1 MATFSLVVESLF
13 LIRSKGPGHWD
24 PMSRHVPCL
33 ALAMYYSSDYVAHL
47 SALRIAIV
55 SSEVMVSGPLGR
67 GLSSRFSLLNSTVHF
82 FTVS

>member
-13 LIRSKGPGHWD
+13 LIRSKELWN

-55 SSEVMVSGPLGR
+55 SSEVMVSGPLGK

-82 FTVS
+82 FTMS